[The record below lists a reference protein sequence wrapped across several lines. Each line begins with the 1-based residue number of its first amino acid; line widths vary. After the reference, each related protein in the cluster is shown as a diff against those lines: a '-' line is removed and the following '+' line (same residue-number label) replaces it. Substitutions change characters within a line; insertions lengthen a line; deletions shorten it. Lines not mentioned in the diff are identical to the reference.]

1 MSVTYAQVAPHLKEY
16 YHDNNLELWATVGN
30 PKISP
35 LIARLQVKNMVE
47 NAAGKGYVIPVSTA
61 RGSAASVTFSVS
73 QGISSGSAVGNSVIR
88 KAWTVL
94 PKTYNLTA
102 KWDRE
107 AILAASNPDA
117 LFDVMKDEINAR
129 IEKGRLRAAIA
140 LLEDGYGRVATITS
154 APTSTYITVK
164 SSLLNRFEIG
174 DSIQAGATL
183 TGALRAG
190 TALISGID
198 EDANRLYIN
207 DMTGNSWASGDVIF
221 FAGDHTDS
229 VVTMMTGLK
238 SYLPDAAPTTDLN
251 GVVRTNDPTVS
262 GRRIDCSNYDIITA
276 LMKAAKRL
284 HSARFVAKDVYV
296 SIDDFENLSL
306 DKDRVKIL
314 DMEVGEYKIGFA
326 TALLN
331 TPVGPIKIQTEAMM
345 EQGRFYMGDF
355 DNKDTA
361 PFLVTTGDLIRC
373 DDFSGNE
380 LKDMATETAYE
391 QRWFMRSAFAMPN
404 PGAFIVGHSVPA

>member
-154 APTSTYITVK
+154 APTSTVTTSPNAESCTTTTRSFLAK
-164 SSLLNRFEIG
+164 SLGTCSTPMRFTG
-174 DSIQAGATL
+174 KSVPPRWRARVTSPV
-183 TGALRAG
+183 TGAC
-190 TALISGID
+190 T
-198 EDANRLYIN
+198 
-207 DMTGNSWASGDVIF
+207 
-221 FAGDHTDS
+221 
-229 VVTMMTGLK
+229 
-238 SYLPDAAPTTDLN
+238 
-251 GVVRTNDPTVS
+251 
-262 GRRIDCSNYDIITA
+262 
-276 LMKAAKRL
+276 
-284 HSARFVAKDVYV
+284 
-296 SIDDFENLSL
+296 
-306 DKDRVKIL
+306 
-314 DMEVGEYKIGFA
+314 
-326 TALLN
+326 
-331 TPVGPIKIQTEAMM
+331 
-345 EQGRFYMGDF
+345 
-355 DNKDTA
+355 
-361 PFLVTTGDLIRC
+361 
-373 DDFSGNE
+373 
-380 LKDMATETAYE
+380 
-391 QRWFMRSAFAMPN
+391 RW
-404 PGAFIVGHSVPA
+404 